1 MSVQHIGRSKLN
13 HLETF
18 SRLLSMLEYRFVLS
32 SEFRYLVVLGNVLS
46 RCLIMLEV
54 LVGKCFVHKLVR
66 ANNIFEIR

>member
-1 MSVQHIGRSKLN
+1 
-13 HLETF
+13 
-18 SRLLSMLEYRFVLS
+18 MLEYRFVLS